1 MLIFKIGFIHKNQ
14 ILKVILS
21 EFYNIYLMWL
31 SSNMSFP
38 SSFCLPRTCS
48 LRNFSWDTRIFS
60 TLLTYTGNCSVRF
73 MFEDFNFC
81 KESSV
86 CWTFSVLFRIRCFMC
101 FNLVFICFISSLNL
115 LFSIMSW
122 IFELICSFDSL
133 NRTYF
138 SITRV

>member
-1 MLIFKIGFIHKNQ
+1 M
-14 ILKVILS
+14 S
-21 EFYNIYLMWL
+21 EFYFIYLIWL
-31 SSNMSFP
+31 SSNLSFP
-38 SSFCLPRTCS
+38 SSFCLLRTWS

-73 MFEDFNFC
+73 VFEDFNFC

-86 CWTFSVLFRIRCFMC
+86 CRTFSVLFRIRCFMC

-122 IFELICSFDSL
+122 TFAQICSFVSL
-133 NRTYF
+133 NKKYF
-138 SITRV
+138 LIIVFKVKI